1 MTQVAA
7 LAMSPQAG
15 SPEAIGNEL
24 RAALPDIRMHSLSLH
39 DAQGDVL
46 WLSEGVLGPDE
57 HGVVL
62 EAMGERSLDPGAA
75 VIDRPLGDGRN
86 ALVICARSAAGDVVG
101 AAMVVVDA
109 KQIGGGLLAK
119 LARSSVGDALARLA
133 AQQCPPGATAPAA
146 PVSPAPVPPAPVPLT
161 LALEPLTLAPEPPA
175 PAARPVPAST
185 PAAVRA
191 DDITRIG
198 PKLDTRDVA
207 LFVQQLFKL
216 RSGGRTR
223 RYEVLLRSRS
233 DPARDAAP
241 AALLQL
247 TRGRDGTSG
256 VDRFVLAELVKWLG
270 GHRAVWEAEPSS
282 FTINLALATLQDPGF
297 PPFAGALFEE
307 HRVTPGV
314 VGFEIPEQA
323 CVDGEIAVRSF
334 VERCEKLGVFLALDD
349 FSLHSTAVPL
359 LASPA
364 MRLLKID
371 ARLTHAA
378 LKERLPQAMVIAIAQ
393 VAKVLGLHC
402 VAKRLESSTARQWL
416 TAVGV
421 DFAQGFALERPRTLD
436 ALL

>member
-7 LAMSPQAG
+7 LAVSPKDDSA
-15 SPEAIGNEL
+15 EAIGNEL
-24 RAALPDIRMHSLSLH
+24 RAALPDIRLHSLSLH
-39 DAQGDVL
+39 DAEGDVL

-62 EAMGERSLDPGAA
+62 EAMGERSLDPAAA

-86 ALVICARSAAGDVVG
+86 ALVLSARSAAGDVVG

-109 KQIGGGLLAK
+109 KQIGDGLLRK
-119 LARSSVGDALARLA
+119 LARSSVAEALARLA
-133 AQQCPPGATAPAA
+133 AHQCPT
-146 PVSPAPVPPAPVPLT
+146 VAPVPRAPASTTAVPLA
-161 LALEPLTLAPEPPA
+161 LALAPEQPLTLAPEP
-175 PAARPVPAST
+175 RVRAST
-185 PAAVRA
+185 PAAERV
-191 DDITRIG
+191 DDITRLA
-198 PKLDTRDVA
+198 PKLDTRDLA

-223 RYEVLLRSRS
+223 RYEVLLRSRN
-233 DPARDAAP
+233 DPAREAAP

-247 TRGRDGTSG
+247 TRGPDGTSG

-270 GHRAVWEAEPSS
+270 GHREVWEAEPSS
-282 FTINLALATLQDPGF
+282 FTINLAVATLHDPGF
-297 PPFAGALFEE
+297 LALAGALFEE

-323 CVDGEIAVRSF
+323 CVEAGIVVRGF
-334 VERCEKLGVFLALDD
+334 VDRCEKLGVFLALDD
-349 FSLHSTAVPL
+349 FTLHSTAVPL

-364 MRLLKID
+364 LRLLKID

-378 LKERLPQAMVIAIAQ
+378 LKERLPQAMVIAIVQA
-393 VAKVLGLHC
+393 AKVLGVHC

-416 TAVGV
+416 SAVGV
-421 DFAQGFALERPRTLD
+421 DFAQGFALERPRTLE

>member
-7 LAMSPQAG
+7 LAMSPQAD

-86 ALVICARSAAGDVVG
+86 ALVLSARNPAGDVVG

-109 KQIGGGLLAK
+109 KQISGGLLAK

-133 AQQCPPGATAPAA
+133 ARQCPAVASIPAA
-146 PVSPAPVPPAPVPLT
+146 PVPVAPVA
-161 LALEPLTLAPEPPA
+161 LALAVEPLTLAPEPPLPPARAVPASA
-175 PAARPVPAST
+175 PAAA
-185 PAAVRA
+185 RA
-191 DDITRIG
+191 DEITRIG

-247 TRGRDGTSG
+247 IRGRDGTSG

-282 FTINLALATLQDPGF
+282 FTINVALPTLQDPGF
-297 PPFAGALFEE
+297 LPFAGALFEE

-323 CVDGEIAVRSF
+323 CVDAGIVVRGF

-349 FSLHSTAVPL
+349 FSLDSTALPL

-393 VAKVLGLHC
+393 MAKVLGLHC

-416 TAVGV
+416 TAIGV